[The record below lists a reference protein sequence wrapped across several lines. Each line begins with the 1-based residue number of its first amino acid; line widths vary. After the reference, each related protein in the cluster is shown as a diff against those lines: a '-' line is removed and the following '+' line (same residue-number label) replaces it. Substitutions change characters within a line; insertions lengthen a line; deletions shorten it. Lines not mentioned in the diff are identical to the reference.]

1 MRVILQRDLIISGS
15 HRKKGET
22 VECPKDQFHYLK
34 NNGAV
39 IAANRD
45 EAVRLSVPAQPPV
58 KPERTLTGKPVGEV
72 ETEEEPESLLTG
84 KDAKGRK

>member
-1 MRVILQRDLIISGS
+1 MRVILQRDIIIGGA

-22 VECPKDQFHYLK
+22 VDCPKDQFHYLK

-45 EAVRLSVPAQPPV
+45 EVVRIGVPPQMPV
-58 KPERTLTGKPVGEV
+58 KVEKTMTGKTVV
-72 ETEEEPESLLTG
+72 QDEEESESLLGSGG
-84 KDAKGRK
+84 KSGKK